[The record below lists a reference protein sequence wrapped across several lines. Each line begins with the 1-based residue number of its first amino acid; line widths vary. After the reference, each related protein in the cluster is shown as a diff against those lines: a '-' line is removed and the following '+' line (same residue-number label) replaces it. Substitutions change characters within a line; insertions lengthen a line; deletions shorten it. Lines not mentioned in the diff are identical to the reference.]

1 MSKVTYAVQIKVLL
15 SFYEGLA
22 VEKVIEVTIVCEY
35 KDLV

>member
-1 MSKVTYAVQIKVLL
+1 MSKVTYAAQIKVLL

-22 VEKVIEVTIVCEY
+22 VEKVIEVTILCVY

>member
-1 MSKVTYAVQIKVLL
+1 MSKVTYAAQIKVLL

-22 VEKVIEVTIVCEY
+22 AEKVTEVTIVCVY